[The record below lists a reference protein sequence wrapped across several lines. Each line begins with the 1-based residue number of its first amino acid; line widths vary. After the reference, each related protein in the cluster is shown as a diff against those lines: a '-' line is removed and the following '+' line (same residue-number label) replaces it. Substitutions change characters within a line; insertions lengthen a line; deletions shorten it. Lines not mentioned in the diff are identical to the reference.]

1 MLVIASGAM
10 AQEDASATA
19 FRRAQELRHGI
30 NLSNWFASGDLSPQ
44 HLASAVTEADL
55 TAIHAMGFDSV
66 RIGVEPSLIA
76 RHGQLT
82 PANPA
87 ALAALHKAVDEALA
101 AHLAVTLCVF
111 PSDDY
116 KHGLSGEWGIG
127 ELTETWRILATRFAG
142 SDPEHV
148 FYELINEPEVQ
159 DAYRWMGIEARLMEA
174 VRGVDPEHTIIAA
187 GANYSSLEDLLA
199 TEPLHDRNVIY
210 TFHFYEP
217 YPFTHQGA
225 TWGSAEWPYYKSIP
239 YPATP
244 AQMMEQLK
252 EVPGDLARYYLYLY
266 AAGGWN
272 AETIAGRVAF
282 AATWGKERGVPVIA
296 NEFGVYRD
304 TADAASRMRWL
315 HDVRTAFEGNGIGW
329 TMWDY
334 AGNFGVVRSVNGKT
348 EPDAA
353 VLDALGLK

>member
-1 MLVIASGAM
+1 MH
-10 AQEDASATA
+10 AQTQADSAATA
-19 FRRAQELRHGI
+19 FRRAQELKSGI

-44 HLASAVTEADL
+44 HLTTAVSEADL
-55 TAIHAMGFDSV
+55 AAIHAMGFDSV
-66 RIGVEPSLIA
+66 RIGVDPSLIE
-76 RHGQLT
+76 RHGDLQ

-87 ALAALHKAVDEALA
+87 ALATLHKAVDEALA
-101 AHLAVTLCVF
+101 AHLAVTLCIF

-116 KHGLSGEWGIG
+116 KHQLSSEWGVG
-127 ELTETWRILATRFAG
+127 ELTETWRILAASFAQT
-142 SDPEHV
+142 DADHV

-159 DAYRWMGIEARLMEA
+159 DPYRWMGIEARLVEA
-174 VRGVDPEHTIIAA
+174 VRSVDAQHTMIAA
-187 GANYSSLEDLLA
+187 GASYSGLGDLLA
-199 TEPLHDRNVIY
+199 TEPVHDANVIY

-225 TWGSAEWPYYKSIP
+225 TWGSAEWPFYRSIP

-244 AQMMEQLK
+244 QQITEQMK
-252 EVPGDLARYYLYLY
+252 AVPSDLARYYLYLY

-272 AETIAGRVAF
+272 AETIAGRIAF
-282 AATWGKERGVPVIA
+282 AAAWGKECGVPVIA

-315 HDVRTAFEGNGIGW
+315 HDVRTAFESNGIGW

-334 AGNFGVVRSVNGKT
+334 AGNFGVARRSGGKI

-353 VLDALGLK
+353 VLEALGLK